1 MAKLVQKMKKLMY
14 EYKNNTEKGLRVQA
28 RIMKTF
34 VYMSFFISF
43 HFATQNH
50 SYTITPTCLD
60 TVQKSEPKRKK
71 SGKIS
76 HRAGGAALLD

>member
-1 MAKLVQKMKKLMY
+1 
-14 EYKNNTEKGLRVQA
+14 
-28 RIMKTF
+28 MKTF